1 MYGTGEVSIYLTL
14 TLYQLVEYAVYKP
27 YAAAQMVGAF
37 SQSGPWVSLF
47 IGVKNGR
54 PKPNLPKRKG
64 IHPFRCLACV
74 C

>member
-37 SQSGPWVSLF
+37 SQSGP
-47 IGVKNGR
+47 
-54 PKPNLPKRKG
+54 
-64 IHPFRCLACV
+64 
-74 C
+74 